1 MHSYFARHEVD
12 KKGKDWDNQSSPSAG
27 RIAWL
32 GWGGDAGRSWVN
44 GIMKKLNANESQET
58 IENMAS
64 TRAAVVRG
72 IFIRPG
78 MSRNRRLYTRENIG
92 KAVERMQTQLSSGE
106 GLPITMATS
115 HGAAFTDD
123 ALSTVGRLVSV
134 KQLPDGSAMFE
145 AEIANT
151 TQGRDIAALAVGK
164 FIKGVSIRGE
174 WLGNLE
180 TVVGSDGKE
189 ATTAGDLKIIGV
201 DFTHSPGVEG
211 AEIQYAALA
220 ESFTSS
226 PYNIV
231 ESIEQVEVI
240 DRELSV
246 VADEAESII
255 RAAVEDA
262 VSSIMEKT
270 SSKPYG
276 DVSYADPGY
285 QSDKK
290 KRYPIDTA
298 KHVRAAWSYINQADN
313 AKAYSPAQIRRIKS
327 KIKAAAKKFNIEI
340 QEEYNNLISD
350 LRDAIETQGVVN
362 PSESQAIASQ
372 LAHIAMT
379 TADEAS
385 LNARGEDLK
394 TILRHDAG
402 HDDWHA
408 KHGDPPCKSP
418 EDCARMAAS
427 YEEDTD
433 EMDDNNM
440 ECEHCGAPG
449 CPKDSNYC
457 PMCGENISSFD
468 NIKSSNECES
478 CGTECHED
486 AIHCHMCGTPLPSSM
501 TNNALGCGNC
511 GESTPEDAMYCPT
524 CGDPVPQAEANKAD
538 YATIIPNRKGEP
550 ADKALYAK
558 VIAAAKA
565 KFDVYPSAVANAWA
579 SQEYK
584 RRGGKYTTQSAES
597 QDEALTHTKEN
608 VNVDQ
613 NTTAAETSAEESG
626 HMPVARTLNDA
637 DLKAIAA
644 MVIAGLKPTE
654 NASEEEEVE
663 VVADDAET
671 EVETPEVEAEVEV
684 EVADDEAP
692 AAEEATIPQEN
703 IVENLF
709 TAEQV
714 AVMIAEAA
722 SKAATE
728 AVAAAT
734 KQAVESYRSGGAARK
749 GLSGTSNGNDAS
761 ELVNGEITS
770 EMLSEMNS
778 SDFRKVQSEVW
789 ANTAFFNA
797 KFAQADRGF

>member
-1 MHSYFARHEVD
+1 MADGFSPPEQVRKNAARALELRKKHNRGMTQVGVARARDLSNGKNISADTIKRMHSYFARHEVD

-313 AKAYSPAQIRRIKS
+313 VKAYSPAQIRRIKS

-372 LAHIAMT
+372 LAHIALT
-379 TADEAS
+379 TADEAHVL
-385 LNARGEDLK
+385 LNARGEDLA

-408 KHGDPPCKSP
+408 KHGDSPCKSP

-427 YEEDTD
+427 YRDDESEDDMDNEGSMTD
-433 EMDDNNM
+433 SPNM
-440 ECEHCGAPG
+440 ECHECGA
-449 CPKDSNYC
+449 
-457 PMCGENISSFD
+457 
-468 NIKSSNECES
+468 ECENGAS
-478 CGTECHED
+478 F
-486 AIHCHMCGTPLPSSM
+486 CHMCGSSVQSSM
-501 TNNALGCGNC
+501 SGCTAC

-524 CGDPVPQAEANKAD
+524 CGHPVPQAE
-538 YATIIPNRKGEP
+538 
-550 ADKALYAK
+550 
-558 VIAAAKA
+558 
-565 KFDVYPSAVANAWA
+565 S
-579 SQEYK
+579 S
-584 RRGGKYTTQSAES
+584 
-597 QDEALTHTKEN
+597 DEALTHTKEN
-608 VNVDQ
+608 VNVDK

-626 HMPVARTLNDA
+626 HMPVTHTLNDA

-671 EVETPEVEAEVEV
+671 EVEAPVADAEVEV
-684 EVADDEAP
+684 EVDADEAP
-692 AAEEATIPQEN
+692 AAEEATTPQEN

-714 AVMIAEAA
+714 AAMISEAA

-728 AVAAAT
+728 AVAAAR
-734 KQAVESYRSGGAARK
+734 KEAVESYRAGGATRK
-749 GLSGTSNGNDAS
+749 GLSGTSAGNDAA

-778 SDFRKVQSEVW
+778 SEFRKVQSEVW
-789 ANTAFFNA
+789 AQTDFFNA